1 MIFSRGHRELEG
13 HSDALYDLSWP
24 RREGCSG
31 EGEKGSSPGAERRSG
46 YYMQQRHHRGWPSQ
60 QERICIMKAAV
71 SIHPLSEWRICLRR
85 NSSFCLNSF
94 HVQHQKFL
102 SFLSDSLGSFSGCT
116 SDPAKASC
124 QQKNSI
130 SYRITE

>member
-1 MIFSRGHRELEG
+1 MIFSRWHREEG
-13 HSDALYDLSWP
+13 QSDALFDLSWP

-31 EGEKGSSPGAERRSG
+31 DGEKGSSPGAERRSG
-46 YYMQQRHHRGWPSQ
+46 YYMQQRHHRGGPSQ
-60 QERICIMKAAV
+60 QGCIDIMKATV
-71 SIHPLSEWRICLRR
+71 SIDPLSDWRICLRR
-85 NSSFCLNSF
+85 NRSFCL
-94 HVQHQKFL
+94 HVQRPKFL